1 MCWFAVEGVRW
12 ERGGQFLEGGSK
24 FLKIVIVI
32 VNTSENENI

>member
-1 MCWFAVEGVRW
+1 MGKGWSIFG
-12 ERGGQFLEGGSK
+12 GGSK